1 MKRTILG
8 MAEAGEPLLQQALQA
23 IRAHQQAVDEGRPA
37 DEVERLRLEADHLY
51 QTVIEYQLHQ
61 AGTLGQSV
69 H

>member
-8 MAEAGEPLLQQALQA
+8 MAEAGEQLLQQALQA
-23 IRAHQQAVDEGRPA
+23 IRAHQQAVDEGRSA
-37 DEVERLRLEADHLY
+37 EEIERLRLEADHLY
-51 QTVIEYQLHQ
+51 QTVIDYQSHK

>member
-1 MKRTILG
+1 MRADWVAGWRGIRT
-8 MAEAGEPLLQQALQA
+8 
-23 IRAHQQAVDEGRPA
+23 HHQAVDEGKPA

-51 QTVIEYQLHQ
+51 QTVIDYQLHK

>member
-23 IRAHQQAVDEGRPA
+23 IRDHQRAVDEGHPA
-37 DEVERLRLEADHLY
+37 DVVERLRIEADHLY
-51 QTVIEYQLHQ
+51 QTVIDYQLHK